1 MQQDSVDNRYT
12 IIKNIGQGSYG
23 TVKLAISKKTGS
35 QIAIKIIPLTE
46 QNKTNVI
53 QEILSLK
60 KVSAPNCNVY
70 VVCYYDSF
78 VDPYTGS
85 VVVEMEYIEGPNIMI
100 YTHPAR
106 ISGDLTLLYDTA
118 KKFLIAMLNALK
130 YIHSKNIIHNDVK
143 PGNIVVGKNKV
154 PVLVDLGISCIAQEA
169 VNSICTTPYN
179 KVIGDC
185 CKEMSGTSLYI
196 PPETMY
202 KVRYPQSDLWSLG
215 STAYEIITGNNIWSL
230 DVTQFSPISLMGQV
244 INRFNSGTL
253 PNVLNTGDYQL
264 DAVVNGFLKYDPSLR
279 MSIDQALSILGVQ

>member
-12 IIKNIGQGSYG
+12 VIKNIGQGSYG
-23 TVKLAISKKTGS
+23 TVKLAISKKNGS
-35 QIAIKIIPLTE
+35 QVAIKIIPLTE
-46 QNKTNVI
+46 QNKNNVI

-60 KVSAPNCNVY
+60 KLSIPNCNFY
-70 VVCYYDSF
+70 VSCYYDSF
-78 VDPYTGS
+78 IDPYTNS
-85 VVVEMEYIEGPNIMI
+85 VVIEMEYIEGPNIMT

-106 ISGDLTLLYDTA
+106 LSSDLTLLYSAA

-143 PGNIVVGKNKV
+143 PGNIVVGKNKG
-154 PVLVDLGISCIAQEA
+154 PVLVDLGISCITQEA

-196 PPETMY
+196 PHETIY
-202 KVRYPQSDLWSLG
+202 EVRYPQSDLWSLG

-230 DVTQFSPISLMGQV
+230 DVTQFSSINLMAQV
-244 INRFNSGTL
+244 INRFNSGVL

-279 MSIDQALSILGVQ
+279 MGIDQALTILGQ